1 MKKNLS
7 KCFVL
12 DRSASVAPIFGL
24 MIMVLLITI
33 GVAIDGS
40 RAYYASSQVARALD
54 AAALAAARALRNDA
68 DSTDAELQTVAAK
81 FFDAN
86 LENGGASDIVYDQLA
101 LSSDRSE
108 GSVTLNVDTR
118 LPSTFGKLMAVDE
131 INLPKSATAIDV
143 SQDIELSM
151 MLDLSGSMS
160 GTKMSDL
167 KLAAKDLAEIVL
179 GSNANGASNR
189 IAIAPYST
197 AVNAGSYS
205 AAATGSSKG
214 NTCVTERKGANAFKD
229 KAPNNG
235 MFNKKASSCPGSE
248 IVPLTD
254 SESTITNS
262 ITAMKANGWTAGHL
276 GIAWAWYLISPN
288 WASYW
293 PAASTPS
300 PYGDTSVKKAV
311 VIMTDGEFNTAYETA
326 NGNSKSQSEKLCD
339 GMKAV
344 GISIYTVAFQA
355 PASALPILQ
364 YCASSSDHYFDAQN
378 GDGLRKAFQKIGQS
392 LSELRISD

>member
-1 MKKNLS
+1 MTQTRINR
-7 KCFVL
+7 FVSC
-12 DRSASVAPIFGL
+12 RRASVAPIFGL
-24 MIMVLLITI
+24 VIMALLITI

-40 RAYYASSQVARALD
+40 RAYYASSQAARALD
-54 AAALAAARALRNDA
+54 AAALAAARALRNNANATDA
-68 DSTDAELQTVAAK
+68 DLKTLAAK

-86 LENGGASDIVYDQLA
+86 LQNGGASDIVYDQMA
-101 LSSDRSE
+101 LSADRSE
-108 GSVTLNVDTR
+108 GSVTLDVDTR
-118 LPSTFGKLMAVDE
+118 LPSTFGKILSIDE
-131 INLPKSATAIDV
+131 IDIPKSATAIDV

-167 KLAAKDLAEIVL
+167 KLAAKDLADIVL
-179 GSNANGASNR
+179 GANANGASNR

-205 AAATGSSKG
+205 TAATGSSRG

-254 SESTITNS
+254 SESTISNS

-293 PAASTPS
+293 PATSAPTA
-300 PYGDTSVKKAV
+300 YGDDSTKKAV
-311 VIMTDGEFNTAYETA
+311 VIMTDGEFNTAYESS

-355 PASALPILQ
+355 PASALPILK
-364 YCASSSDHYFDAQN
+364 YCASSGNHYFDAKN

-392 LSELRISD
+392 LSELRLSD